1 MYANQFTKYDP
12 KPFLEKDVDDFVISD
27 NDPVMCTKVA
37 RAALQRSIGK
47 IFYHAGFEEFQPTAV
62 DAVTDIAMDYFQKL
76 GKTLLVY
83 KEAPQYERRFE
94 NEVG

>member
-27 NDPVMCTKVA
+27 NGPVMCARVA

-76 GKTLLVY
+76 GKSLLVY
-83 KEAPQYERRFE
+83 KEAPHERRFE